1 MSMFIFN
8 TSLFKMEQTRHVY
21 EDASNQL
28 GYIFELFSNQLALSP
43 YGNEVGR
50 TDGVRRRSRTMVS
63 EEDSLSSIQSLQ
75 SRRKSTSC
83 TNTQNRKQKRTS
95 QLRSTSTDCASDTSS
110 MSQAVESRSLPR
122 FRNRRVGREERFR
135 YRSRTLD
142 SKYKRHSVNQELYA
156 GYGIA
161 NNDME
166 HDFVEDDIE
175 NKLDATTNECK
186 ADKKKS
192 SFRLFLLRLKTF
204 LIKENKS
211 DLKTESYKEQSATL
225 DRYL

>member
-1 MSMFIFN
+1 MKLFN
-8 TSLFKMEQTRHVY
+8 ANLFKMERTRHVY

-83 TNTQNRKQKRTS
+83 TNTQNRKQKTTS

-156 GYGIA
+156 GHGGVENI
-161 NNDME
+161 DME

-175 NKLDATTNECK
+175 NKLDATTIECK

-204 LIKENKS
+204 LIKENKY
-211 DLKTESYKEQSATL
+211 DLKTESYKEHSATL

>member
-1 MSMFIFN
+1 MKLFN
-8 TSLFKMEQTRHVY
+8 AKLFKMEQTRHVY

-50 TDGVRRRSRTMVS
+50 TDGIRGRSRTMAS

-83 TNTQNRKQKRTS
+83 TNTQNRKPKPTS

-122 FRNRRVGREERFR
+122 FRNRRVGREEKFR

-156 GYGIA
+156 GYGIE
-161 NNDME
+161 NVDLE
-166 HDFVEDDIE
+166 HDVIEDDIE
-175 NKLDATTNECK
+175 NALDETNNQCK
-186 ADKKKS
+186 SAKKKS
-192 SFRLFLLRLKTF
+192 NFGLFLSKLKTF
-204 LIKENKS
+204 LIKENKY
-211 DLKTESYKEQSATL
+211 DLKTESYEEHSATL
-225 DRYL
+225 GRYL